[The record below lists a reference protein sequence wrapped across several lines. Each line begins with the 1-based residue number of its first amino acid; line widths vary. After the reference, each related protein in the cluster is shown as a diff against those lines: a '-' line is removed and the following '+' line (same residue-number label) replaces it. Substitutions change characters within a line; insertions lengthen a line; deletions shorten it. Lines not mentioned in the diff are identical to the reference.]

1 MDRRLPRYQ
10 QLHDSI
16 VQRIVRGEWPG
27 GQAIPTETEL
37 ARSFEVAIGTVRKA
51 VDLLEAEG
59 LLERSQGRGTFVR
72 RASFDRSLFRFF
84 RLLGPDGERIEP
96 ESRLIERQRVR
107 PPPDVADALR
117 LGRGERALHLLRL
130 RIARAT
136 PLLREEIWLSA
147 VKFGG
152 LMALPEAEL
161 GPLLYPVY
169 EKHMGVV
176 VAKAYET
183 LTVQVAAREVAEQ
196 LKIAAEAPVV
206 KIERL
211 AVDHSNNPIELR
223 SSFGPAATFRY
234 QIEVS

>member
-16 VQRIVRGEWPG
+16 MERIARGEWAG
-27 GQAIPTETEL
+27 GQPIPTETEL
-37 ARSFEVAIGTVRKA
+37 ARSFGVAIGTVRKA

-72 RASFDRSLFRFF
+72 RASFHRSLFRFF
-84 RLLGPDGERIEP
+84 RLFGPSGERIEP
-96 ESRLIERQRVR
+96 ESRLIERQRIK
-107 PPPDVADALR
+107 PPADVADALR
-117 LGRGERALHLLRL
+117 LGRGEKALHLLRL
-130 RIARAT
+130 RSAQTT

-147 VKFGG
+147 AKFGS
-152 LMALPEAEL
+152 LMTLPEAEL

-196 LKIAAEAPVV
+196 LKVAAGTPVV
-206 KIERL
+206 RIERL
-211 AVDHSNNPIELR
+211 ALDHSNNPIEFR
-223 SSFGPAATFRY
+223 RSFGPAGTFRY
-234 QIEVS
+234 QIEIS